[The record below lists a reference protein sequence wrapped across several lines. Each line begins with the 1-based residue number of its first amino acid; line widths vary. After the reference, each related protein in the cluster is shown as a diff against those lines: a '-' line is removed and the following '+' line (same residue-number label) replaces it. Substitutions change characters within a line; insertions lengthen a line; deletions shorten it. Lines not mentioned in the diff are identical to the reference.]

1 MQRYNIGTQRDYKE
15 IQKKTYKEQQRG
27 DDQKQNNRYGMS
39 ELKYYFDIQRVGGLF
54 RVFARRPNDATA
66 RNDVKT
72 GDVLP
77 RPTLFNY

>member
-1 MQRYNIGTQRDYKE
+1 
-15 IQKKTYKEQQRG
+15 
-27 DDQKQNNRYGMS
+27 MS

-54 RVFARRPNDATA
+54 RVFARRPDDATA
-66 RNDVKT
+66 RSDVKT